1 MHSHVQTSTTKNM
14 HARDKYHL
22 ILKRVNP
29 YEEKRPC
36 AEDSIFPDKWGQES
50 INLKQLYSKFLQG
63 TIITWVDRMKPNRV
77 SKALNSRHMMWI
89 RRWHCPCFPKLWLT
103 SCYRR
108 RSGPLRFFTLG
119 PLCSEFKQYQLF
131 PRMTLTYQS
140 LFNQITAW
148 FDILKPMES
157 KRQRLSSCMFHES
170 RVFNSIVSCEK

>member
-103 SCYRR
+103 SCYRM

-119 PLCSEFKQYQLF
+119 PLCSEFKPCKIWRDEADLSKLIRRQLCLKLKTNRNRNTTGLLSF
-131 PRMTLTYQS
+131 LT
-140 LFNQITAW
+140 
-148 FDILKPMES
+148 
-157 KRQRLSSCMFHES
+157 
-170 RVFNSIVSCEK
+170 